1 MSEARKQRRPPARGP
16 RFYLAAPALLLLGA
30 YLRIVFA
37 LCAAYRWIKARLKVS
52 QTPLSDDDRED
63 LWW

>member
-1 MSEARKQRRPPARGP
+1 MSSRWQRWAARGP
-16 RFYLAAPALLLLGA
+16 RFYLAAPVLLLLGA

-37 LCAAYRWIKARLKVS
+37 LCAASAWVKRQFKAS
-52 QTPLSDDDRED
+52 QARMTDDIRED

>member
-1 MSEARKQRRPPARGP
+1 MSS
-16 RFYLAAPALLLLGA
+16 RFYLAAPALFLIGV

-37 LCAAYRWIKARLKVS
+37 LCAASAWVKRQFKASRARM
-52 QTPLSDDDRED
+52 TDDIRED

>member
-1 MSEARKQRRPPARGP
+1 MSRR
-16 RFYLAAPALLLLGA
+16 YLAAPALLLIGA

-37 LCAAYRWIKARLKVS
+37 LCAACAWVKRRFQASRARM
-52 QTPLSDDDRED
+52 TDDIRED

>member
-1 MSEARKQRRPPARGP
+1 MSSRWRRGAVRGP
-16 RFYLAAPALLLLGA
+16 RFYLAALVLLLIGA

-37 LCAAYRWIKARLKVS
+37 LCAACAWVKRRFEASRARMA
-52 QTPLSDDDRED
+52 DEIRED